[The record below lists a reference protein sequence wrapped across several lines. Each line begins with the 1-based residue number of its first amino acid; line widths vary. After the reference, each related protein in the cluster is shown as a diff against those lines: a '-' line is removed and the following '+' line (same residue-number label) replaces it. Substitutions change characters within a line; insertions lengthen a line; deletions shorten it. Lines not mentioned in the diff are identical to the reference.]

1 MQQNEDMRKISAWVA
16 IAAVPTMVAGIY
28 GMNFNHMPELEWRYG
43 YPLVLATVLAV
54 CLYLYWRF
62 KRSGWL

>member
-1 MQQNEDMRKISAWVA
+1 
-16 IAAVPTMVAGIY
+16 
-28 GMNFNHMPELEWRYG
+28 MPELEWRFS
-43 YPLVLATVLAV
+43 YPLVLAAVLAV